1 MPGSGNKGDRSDGG
15 SGGFGG
21 GGNVAGGRGGEG
33 GGTKANFKGGD
44 TVSAVG
50 GNWARIGNFIGN
62 PDLGPSTSATGLTR
76 EQALGLVG
84 TPAGKKSGLN
94 TAMAMGMYGGLPAA
108 PAPAAPARPA
118 PMAAPPAPPIA
129 APPPAPTPQLAPP
142 PAVAPPASLVS
153 QAFNTS
159 PSLSSPNLAPPN
171 PGTFGIMS
179 SSQVPGAPA
188 PASPAMASMAPASM
202 STKSPA
208 PADSHT
214 PASISPARRDTT
226 MSSGIAALGAG
237 YMGQPVGA
245 PQGGLVGPSK
255 DQSRIGPAPA
265 KDQSRIGGMPG
276 VSSHSMNMGMA
287 DFARPGDPG
296 VAGVPG
302 GVQGRGLVGV
312 SPGYGTRT
320 NAGASVSPG
329 MRDSPTTQAN
339 YGPSK
344 SATDAMAMQSAMDAY
359 RNDVKAMNLG
369 SPAALNSGFS
379 GMVQSVNMRD
389 PVYGRLAT
397 PHAVASN
404 PLAGKIVSNAMQSAG
419 YLGLPGFTAPN
430 INYAAAKRM
439 AKPMGVISHWIG
451 KDMTPDQFAQFMSHP
466 LNRGSFTAGYN
477 FNVNPKGDISVNVP
491 MGTSVNHAAKA
502 RNTFGVATPGYSNNL
517 TTPQTRAAEL
527 LGALLGNIYGGMPV
541 MGHRQAQKKGLAGIY
556 KGNIKDADEG
566 RALGGAISRGMERG
580 GK

>member
-62 PDLGPSTSATGLTR
+62 PELGPSTSATGLTR

-84 TPAGKKSGLN
+84 TPRGKMSGLN

-118 PMAAPPAPPIA
+118 PVSVAPIAPPIA

-237 YMGQPVGA
+237 YMGKPVGA

-302 GVQGRGLVGV
+302 GVQGRGIVGGFSRDRAPDTPGLPGSAGDIGVAGVPGGVQGRGTTANRGVPGPRSDPRDAGVMGISGGLVGR
-312 SPGYGTRT
+312 GTT
-320 NAGASVSPG
+320 VGQQTANAFAGSKMGLSDPAFAASV
-329 MRDSPTTQAN
+329 Q
-339 YGPSK
+339 
-344 SATDAMAMQSAMDAY
+344 
-359 RNDVKAMNLG
+359 KAAVQKG
-369 SPAALNSGFS
+369 ISAALNSPNFTKTQNDFLSKISPDVFS
-379 GMVQSVNMRD
+379 VAQKYGLDPRMVAAQAALESAWGTRAPNNNLFGVK
-389 PVYGRLAT
+389 
-397 PHAVASN
+397 
-404 PLAGKIVSNAMQSAG
+404 AGKSWAGATSKQKTKEQVGDRLVST
-419 YLGLPGFTAPN
+419 TA
-430 INYAAAKRM
+430 
-439 AKPMGVISHWIG
+439 
-451 KDMTPDQFAQFMSHP
+451 
-466 LNRGSFTAGYN
+466 SF
-477 FNVNPKGDISVNVP
+477 
-491 MGTSVNHAAKA
+491 
-502 RNTFGVATPGYSNNL
+502 
-517 TTPQTRAAEL
+517 RAYPSFKESL
-527 LGALLGNIYGGMPV
+527 QDYGALLGTSRYANV
-541 MGHRQAQKKGLAGIY
+541 RNSSDLAS
-556 KGNIKDADEG
+556 ALA
-566 RALGGAISRGMERG
+566 ALGRSGYATDRNYAGKVG
-580 GK
+580 GIANRMGR